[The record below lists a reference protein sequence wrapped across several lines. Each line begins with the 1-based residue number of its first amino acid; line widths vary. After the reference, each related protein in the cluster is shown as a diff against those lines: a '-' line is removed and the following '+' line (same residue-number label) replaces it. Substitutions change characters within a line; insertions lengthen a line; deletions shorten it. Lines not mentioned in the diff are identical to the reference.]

1 MAANEKKTPD
11 KKVTPRTNKPSSVKN
26 PANKNTAIKVK
37 PEKKEEKKEMSKYE
51 CIACGYIYDPAK
63 GDPSQGVKPG
73 TSFDDLPADWVC
85 PDCGAGKDQFE
96 KIK

>member
-1 MAANEKKTPD
+1 MSPTVKKPAD
-11 KKVTPRTNKPSSVKN
+11 KKPNPRTNKPSSAKN
-26 PANKNTAIKVK
+26 PATKKPAVK
-37 PEKKEEKKEMSKYE
+37 AEPEKKEEKREMSKYE

-96 KIK
+96 KLK

>member
-1 MAANEKKTPD
+1 MATSVKKPTDKKT
-11 KKVTPRTNKPSSVKN
+11 TPRTDKPSSAKN
-26 PANKNTAIKVK
+26 PATQKTAVKVK

-51 CIACGYIYDPAK
+51 CIACGYIYDLAK

-73 TSFDDLPADWVC
+73 TSFDNLPANWVC

-96 KIK
+96 KVK

>member
-1 MAANEKKTPD
+1 MSPTVKKPAD
-11 KKVTPRTNKPSSVKN
+11 KKPNPRTNKPSSAKN
-26 PANKNTAIKVK
+26 PATKKPAVK
-37 PEKKEEKKEMSKYE
+37 AEPEKKEEKREMSKYE
-51 CIACGYIYDPAK
+51 CIACGYIYNPAK

-96 KIK
+96 KLK

>member
-1 MAANEKKTPD
+1 MTISVKKSAEKPKL
-11 KKVTPRTNKPSSVKN
+11 RTNKPSSAKN
-26 PANKNTAIKVK
+26 PATKKTAVK
-37 PEKKEEKKEMSKYE
+37 AEPEKKEEKKEMSKYE

-96 KIK
+96 QIK